1 MNLSK
6 NFTLQEFVFSPT
18 AIKKGIANKPTEQH
32 IKNMQILAE
41 KVLEPLRE
49 HMGCSINI
57 SSGYRAQGL
66 NSIIGGSKTSQHCF
80 GQAADLQVSGRNA
93 DMFNY
98 IKDNLDFDQV
108 IWEFG
113 DDNEPSWV
121 HVSYVDGKNRKQRLK
136 AIKEK
141 GKTQYIKV

>member
-6 NFTLQEFVFSPT
+6 NFTLEEFVFSPT
-18 AIKKGIANKPTEQH
+18 AIRKGIANKPTEQH

-57 SSGYRAQGL
+57 SSGYRAQAL
-66 NSIIGGSKTSQHCF
+66 NAIIGGSKTSQHCF
-80 GQAADLQVSGRNA
+80 GQAADLQVPGRNHE
-93 DMFNY
+93 MYEF
-98 IKDNLDFDQV
+98 IKDNLEFDQV

-113 DDNEPSWV
+113 TDEEPSWV
-121 HVSYVDGKNRKQRLK
+121 HVSYAEGKNRKQRLK

-141 GKTQYIKV
+141 GKTQYLKV